1 MKQINGAA
9 FRKCLS
15 QHMNECEL
23 SGEPLLVRTSKQGE
37 DNYQH
42 MVVISKAKYDE
53 LMESNNKAD

>member
-9 FRKCLS
+9 FRKRLS

-23 SGEPLLVRTSKQGE
+23 SGEPLLVVTQKAGG

-42 MVVISKAKYDE
+42 MVVISKTKYDE
-53 LMESNNKAD
+53 LIENNNKAD